1 MELLIFGVV
10 GDLANAYNTIEWK
23 DAIPFIAV
31 LIGLYWVKV
40 KIDARAGLGKKKSRE
55 LKKII
60 VDAIVEGHRQAH
72 RKDD

>member
-1 MELLIFGVV
+1 MFAIL
-10 GDLANAYNTIEWK
+10 GDAANAYNAIAWK

-31 LIGLYWVKV
+31 LIGLYWVKA
-40 KIDARAGLGKKKSRE
+40 KIDARTGLGKKKSRE